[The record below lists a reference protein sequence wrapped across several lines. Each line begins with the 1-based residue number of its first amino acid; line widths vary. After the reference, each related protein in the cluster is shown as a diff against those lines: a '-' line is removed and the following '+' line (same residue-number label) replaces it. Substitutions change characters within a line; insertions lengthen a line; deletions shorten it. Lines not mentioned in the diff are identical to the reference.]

1 MSNNRRENV
10 PFDPYHF
17 QKLLGQGIAYSIKDT
32 FQNIYRTN
40 HWSGQ
45 DSISGDGAST
55 TQTQQ
60 IQAELP
66 LLLQRL
72 QISTFLDLPCGD
84 FSWMQFV
91 DLSSV
96 SYIGADIVPE
106 IIHQNQEKY
115 GQLNRRFMS
124 LDITQ
129 DDLISAD
136 LLFCRDC
143 LVHFSFADIQRT
155 IINIKRN
162 RVNYLLTTTF
172 PNCELNEDIITG
184 DWRLL
189 NFTLPPFNFP
199 PPLYLINEQCSEGN
213 GEFQDKSLG
222 LWLVES
228 IP

>member
-1 MSNNRRENV
+1 
-10 PFDPYHF
+10 
-17 QKLLGQGIAYSIKDT
+17 
-32 FQNIYRTN
+32 
-40 HWSGQ
+40 
-45 DSISGDGAST
+45 
-55 TQTQQ
+55 
-60 IQAELP
+60 
-66 LLLQRL
+66 
-72 QISTFLDLPCGD
+72 
-84 FSWMQFV
+84 MQFV

-96 SYIGADIVPE
+96 SYIGADIIPE
-106 IIHQNQEKY
+106 IINQNQEKY